1 MSYFIHIVSE
11 ILSYVC
17 DRDIAARAMNEN
29 HLIAITELSDVE
41 DYIIDQDL
49 SLIENYF
56 TLDAWSALK
65 DQGR

>member
-1 MSYFIHIVSE
+1 MK
-11 ILSYVC
+11 
-17 DRDIAARAMNEN
+17 EN
-29 HLIAITELSDVE
+29 HLITITELSDVE
-41 DYIIDQDL
+41 DDIINQDL